1 MSVAQERTRA
11 PGRREHV
18 ITVTVDESGGRTR
31 AVARMRWHDGDL
43 SGVGHTR
50 PDELCPDRAS
60 ERLAVS
66 RALSDLAG
74 RVRASAGA

>member
-1 MSVAQERTRA
+1 MSFARERTRT
-11 PGRREHV
+11 PGGGKHV
-18 ITVTVDESGGRTR
+18 ITVTVDESDGRTR
-31 AVARMRWHDGDL
+31 AVARMRWHGGDL

-50 PDELCPDRAS
+50 PDELYPDPHS

-74 RVRASAGA
+74 RVHART